1 MNFGDFD
8 NNYRLQNFEKMR
20 TSKFW
25 KNENFMLGKRYTW
38 TPPYKSWGF
47 KNFLQNLGDE
57 SQFWWILEIL
67 IIIIDFKI
75 LKKSCNV
82 CAPIL
87 GLILENF
94 DSKILVL
101 SQSYNTP
108 PWRNFDFL
116 SNSDEIENLKF
127 DEIGN
132 FGELRNLGFDKI
144 WKFGIVQQNLII
156 NLDRSQSQL
165 SKNTKITKFGQIL
178 VHQIQNSY
186 ITNFVGSK
194 KNIHRSVVIRHEKK
208 KVSKKI

>member
-116 SNSDEIENLKF
+116 SNSDEIEKF
-127 DEIGN
+127 EIWWN
-132 FGELRNLGFDKI
+132 WQF
-144 WKFGIVQQNLII
+144 WWTSKFGFWQNLEIW
-156 NLDRSQSQL
+156 
-165 SKNTKITKFGQIL
+165 
-178 VHQIQNSY
+178 
-186 ITNFVGSK
+186 
-194 KNIHRSVVIRHEKK
+194 HRSTKSNHQFG
-208 KVSKKI
+208 